1 MALVEI
7 RRFYSSFEAHV
18 VRSALE
24 AEGIPCFL
32 FDIQMN
38 WGGLDGDVPV
48 RLMIDDEDREKASQ
62 ILSNAER
69 GL

>member
-1 MALVEI
+1 MALVEL

-18 VRSALE
+18 VCSALE

-38 WGGLDGDVPV
+38 WGGLDGAVPV
-48 RLMIDDEDREKASQ
+48 RLMVDDEDQEEASR
-62 ILSNAER
+62 ILSEAER
-69 GL
+69 DL

>member
-1 MALVEI
+1 MALVEL

-24 AEGIPCFL
+24 VEGIPSFL

-38 WGGLDGDVPV
+38 WGGLDGAVPV
-48 RLMIDDEDREKASQ
+48 RLMVDDEDQEEASQ
-62 ILSNAER
+62 ILCEAER
-69 GL
+69 DL